1 MAEDHLDLVSSI
13 AHRYRGYGL
22 PYDDLVQEGTLGLLA
37 AVRNYNTKRGVPFRA
52 YAARWIRQAICRGV
66 SIRCRIIRI
75 PLDVLQI
82 RRRLHQV
89 RAQLEQESAASGRSP
104 TVEECARVMGVTP
117 EVLRTTL
124 RRVPEFTSLD
134 APRGGKGMP
143 LVRLPPDTRPCPFA
157 SAASRER
164 GRLLRSAIAELPG
177 RLGRVMRRRYGIRG
191 HEAAT
196 LAQIGAEL
204 GVSRERARQ
213 LHNRG
218 IMLLRQNARLRAGCG
233 RD

>member
-1 MAEDHLDLVSSI
+1 MSSI
-13 AHRYRGYGL
+13 ARRYRGYGL

-37 AVRNYNTKRGVPFRA
+37 AVRNYDPKRRVPFRA
-52 YAARWIRQAICRGV
+52 YAPSWIRQAICRGV

-75 PLDVLQI
+75 PLDVLQT
-82 RRRLHQV
+82 RRRLDHV
-89 RAQLEQESAASGRSP
+89 RAQLEQEAETCGRPP

-117 EVLRTTL
+117 DVLRTTL

-134 APRGGKGMP
+134 APRGAKGLP
-143 LVRLPPDTRPCPFA
+143 LVPLLPDTGSCPFA
-157 SAASRER
+157 SVASRER
-164 GRLLRSAIAELPG
+164 GRLLHSAIADLPG
-177 RLGRVMRRRYGIRG
+177 RLGRVMRRRYGISG
-191 HEAAT
+191 NPPST
-196 LAQIGAEL
+196 LAEIGAEL

-218 IMLLRQNARLRAGCG
+218 INLLRQNTRLRAGCG